1 MKRLF
6 AILLLVSLLIPA
18 IAQDISPG
26 YTPVDGQRLTAAQLL
41 QLVNQATI
49 QPSFL
54 TSKAFQGAPAPGDL
68 FLVYS
73 ASSGTFHKVTAASLL
88 YTNFNLISSQV
99 SYSTTIPAA
108 TFLFYDPTNQWM
120 GQITEANLAKLVSS
134 GVVVSNL
141 DLYNTNGNQLP
152 IYGTVVPNTTNN
164 PLYVVVYDTN
174 GIPSAITFSN
184 LLYAWQS
191 FQYTNWIVP
200 LAYEQIFTPWLMYGT
215 NGNFTNA
222 WGTTTN
228 WPIFSLFT
236 NNAAGASTNVATL
249 VDQDTIP
256 VKSVQQGTNT
266 TMSLL
271 AFYQYLTNKNA
282 LPPFTI
288 ARVQFSGA
296 HVTMTITNMSATTG
310 IITNIANA
318 AAWTLPTPVSFL
330 GAASQMPT
338 TAQVQSN
345 TVYYAQLTN
354 TTPIGFQLF
363 TNIANANARTNYI
376 LGNGVTPSATGTL
389 FWLTNFTSFACDAI
403 QLSGTTSIRTGNYGI
418 VFRSPAANN
427 LYYITATLGNPDAT
441 GGIIEI
447 QTQNAYDLQTTNG
460 CVVASKSFANGY
472 QEATTVHVL
481 INPQ

>member
-1 MKRLF
+1 MCLAVR
-6 AILLLVSLLIPA
+6 
-18 IAQDISPG
+18 AQDISAG

-49 QPSFL
+49 QPAFL
-54 TSKAFQGAPAPGDL
+54 TSKSFQGAPAAGDL

-73 ASSGTFHKVTAASLL
+73 VSSGTFHKLTATSLL
-88 YTNFNLISSQV
+88 YTNIAIISSQTA
-99 SYSTTIPAA
+99 YPTTIPAA
-108 TFLFYDPTNQWM
+108 TFLFFDPTNQWL
-120 GQITEANLAKLVSS
+120 GQITESNLARLVSS
-134 GVVVSNL
+134 GIVASNL
-141 DLYNTNGNQLP
+141 VFYTTNGLQLP
-152 IYGTVVPNTTNN
+152 AYNPSQTATNN
-164 PLYVVVYDTN
+164 PLYVVVFDTN
-174 GIPSAITFSN
+174 GVPSSLTLSN
-184 LLYAWQS
+184 LFSAYQGYI
-191 FQYTNWIVP
+191 YTNWTLP
-200 LAYEQIFTPWLMYGT
+200 LVYQQIFSPWTMYGT
-215 NGNFTNA
+215 NANFTNA

-228 WPIFSLFT
+228 WPVFSLFT

-249 VDQDTIP
+249 VDQDTVPI
-256 VKSVQQGTNT
+256 KSVQQGTNT

-288 ARVQFSGA
+288 ARVQFSGT
-296 HVTMTITNMSATTG
+296 HVTMTITNMSTTTG
-310 IITNIANA
+310 IITNVPNA
-318 AAWTLPTPVSFL
+318 AAWTVPTPVSFL

-338 TAQVQSN
+338 TPQIQSN

-363 TNIANANARTNYI
+363 TNLANANARTNYI
-376 LGNGVTPSATGTL
+376 VGNGVNSTASGTM

-403 QLSGTTSIRTGNYGI
+403 QLSGPSSVRTGNYGV

-427 LYYITATLGNPDAT
+427 LYYITATLGNPDST

-472 QEATTVHVL
+472 QEAATVHVL